1 VGSHRRAAKTPS
13 GNDERYSMPRTMTSL
28 HKRRLFGAVTAALLI
43 SLTTIGLAAPAMAA
57 PVAPVGVGLN
67 QEIRNQHSS
76 LCLDDYEGNT
86 QPGAEIRQWT
96 CSEAAVQLWQVRD
109 LGTGYAE
116 IKNKH
121 SGLCLDNFNFGTTPG
136 SEVRQWSCNGNTAQ
150 QWRITD
156 VGGGSAEIANRH
168 SNLCL
173 DNKNGAQVDGAL
185 IQQWTCTGAKV
196 QRWKITDPSTYK
208 ITYTLAR
215 SANPTADEADAYVRI
230 TDAMNRAVVRYNRL
244 NAINRQLSVTYDPGV
259 QTADATIYGTI
270 RFGSNRGFMQEGTAL
285 HEMSHT
291 VGVGTS
297 SMFDQNCQNNGWV
310 SAVPLLRTWDGP
322 NATLNCGGLH
332 MWPYGLNYDSEYSEL
347 NFERHTKLVQ
357 AMLSDG
363 M

>member
-1 VGSHRRAAKTPS
+1 MMSPSHRR
-13 GNDERYSMPRTMTSL
+13 L
-28 HKRRLFGAVTAALLI
+28 LGAVTAALVVG
-43 SLTTIGLAAPAMAA
+43 LTTIGLAAPATAD
-57 PVAPVGVGLN
+57 PVAPVGTGLN

-76 LCLDDYEGNT
+76 LCLDDYEFNT
-86 QPGAEIRQWT
+86 QAGAEVRQWT
-96 CSEAAVQLWQVRD
+96 CSEAAVQLWEIRD

-136 SEVRQWSCNGNTAQ
+136 SEVRQWPCNGNTAQ

-156 VGGGSAEIANRH
+156 VGGGYSEIANRH

-173 DNKNGAQVDGAL
+173 DDTDAVQVDGAL

-196 QRWKITDPSTYK
+196 QRWSITDPAVHK

-215 SANPTADEADAYVRI
+215 SATPTADELDAYARI
-230 TDAMNRAVVRYNRL
+230 TDAMDRATARYNRL
-244 NAINRQLSVTYDPGV
+244 NNIYRHLSVSYDPGV
-259 QTADATIYGTI
+259 QTADATISGTI
-270 RFGSNRGFMQEGTAL
+270 RFGANRGFMQEGTAL

-291 VGVGTS
+291 VGVGTAY
-297 SMFDQNCQNNGWV
+297 MFDQNCQNNGWV
-310 SAVPLLRTWDGP
+310 SALPLLRTWDGP
-322 NATLNCGGLH
+322 DATLNCGGQH
-332 MWPYGLNYDSEYSEL
+332 MWPYGLNYSDEYNEL
-347 NFERHTKLVQ
+347 NFERHTKLVE